1 MAYQQTNIPFA
12 FTTDAEFRA
21 FCQAVHDAITALGL
35 VNTSDTG
42 QINLSTVTAPA
53 GTFTFQGYKIY
64 RFDDTLQATKPVFI
78 KVEFGSASNLQT
90 RPALRFNVGTA
101 TNGAG
106 TLATLTTGTM
116 TMNMT
121 SGSSSSQVSHQSG
134 GPNRLTFGL
143 HTGDTGNHGQLLNV
157 ERSKD
162 ADGTDNGNAVICLL
176 MNNAVQTV
184 ALLEYPGSSN
194 SNSPGVLVP
203 NESSVVQDSKKAIF
217 GVFHTPRLTKA
228 PLHGVAYYQGGD
240 VTVAGTQ
247 ADSAIDASGVKN
259 WLTLGTGPISSGTP
273 PGGNGQTRLA
283 MRYGPDGAAQ
293 SSGWTP
299 IPAIVASTGGTGGGG
314 TGPAV
319 PTSGQLWPRHK

>member
-35 VNTSDTG
+35 VNTADTG

-64 RFDDTLQATKPVFI
+64 RFDDALQATKPVFI

-90 RPALRFNVGTA
+90 RPALRFNVATA

-106 TLATLTTGTM
+106 TLTTNTTGTM

-121 SGSSSSQVSHQSG
+121 SGSSASQVSHQSG

-143 HTGDTGNHGQLLNV
+143 HTGDTGNHGQLFNV
-157 ERSKD
+157 ERTKD
-162 ADGTDNGNAVICLL
+162 ADGADNGNGVCCLL
-176 MNNAVQTV
+176 VSSIGQFVSM
-184 ALLEYPGSSN
+184 LEFPSSSN
-194 SNSPGVLVP
+194 SNNPGSLAP
-203 NESSVVQDSKKAIF
+203 LESSVVQDSKKVLF

-228 PLHGVAYYQGGD
+228 PLHGVAYYAGGD

-247 ADSAIDASGVKN
+247 VDSAIDASGVKK
-259 WLTLGTGPISSGTP
+259 WLTLGTGPISTGTP
-273 PGGNGQTRLA
+273 PGGNSQSRVA

-299 IPAIVASTGGTGGGG
+299 VPAIVASGGGG
-314 TGPAV
+314 GGSGPAA
-319 PTSGQLWPRHK
+319 PTSGQLWPRRR